1 MESPPFTGQRWTGLP
16 LGSCGC
22 GCGAKTSLA
31 KSSDPLTGRVKGE
44 PLRYLQGHHTRR
56 HVRYIKLWTG
66 YTSDCWIW
74 ILARARNGYGLVGVG
89 DRRCGYAH
97 RAYYEQAKGPIPS
110 GLQIDHLCRMRAC
123 VNPEHLEAVTPA
135 ENVRRG
141 RTAKLTAEQV
151 AEMRASTET
160 QTVLARRYGITQPH
174 VSRIKQ
180 GRTWRSP

>member
-1 MESPPFTGQRWTGLP
+1 VPGTGVGAVRAGPPSQTVE
-16 LGSCGC
+16 
-22 GCGAKTSLA
+22 LA
-31 KSSDPLTGRVKGE
+31 RP
-44 PLRYLQGHHTRR
+44 PGHHARR

-74 ILARARNGYGLVGVG
+74 ILARARNGYGLVLIG

-123 VNPEHLEAVTPA
+123 VNPDHLEAVTPA

-141 RTAKLTAEQV
+141 RRAKLNAKQV
-151 AEMRASTET
+151 AEIRASDET
-160 QTVLARRYGITQPH
+160 QVVLHGGTES
-174 VSRIKQ
+174 VSHISR
-180 GRTWRSP
+180 GSGEA